1 MALAHSPSLVLN
13 DIVLYYDAFNTASS
27 WIGQPTTNLL
37 PSNLAIFANTSGW
50 STGDVPGPVSR
61 RILYGQGY
69 RGRNAVLIQK
79 GTAASGGYFQVQ
91 TTFPEAV
98 VGGTTYTAQIKYKRQ
113 DSSTGFA
120 IGDWG
125 GPDGNN
131 PGWSTILDTQFDK
144 DWRIR
149 VVQRLYTNSAS
160 AGFTF
165 GVNST
170 TPGKWLIF
178 SDFQLEKST
187 VTSSFTVGT
196 RSNTQAILDLS
207 KNNIITPTNISYA
220 SNNTFSFTGSSYLS
234 IPNNAEKF
242 NFDREQTIIIWMKN
256 EAAVAARRN
265 PYNQAY
271 GGAGTITHESNT
283 NLNYYYGT
291 SGVNNTPYTSHGSPF
306 SVVNGETAMIA
317 ITRDPANT
325 AWYKNG
331 TLSGTR
337 ANPYGAGVVSGTSP
351 ILIGTGYTTGFI
363 GNLNCVMVYN
373 RALSEYQIA
382 QNFDAMRNRYGL

>member
-1 MALAHSPSLVLN
+1 MGLAHSPSPVLN

-37 PSNLAIFANTSGW
+37 PTNLATFADTTGW

-61 RILYGQGY
+61 RILVGQGY
-69 RGRNAVLIQK
+69 RNRNAVLIQK

-98 VGGTTYTAQIKYKRQ
+98 VAGTTYTAQIKYKRQ
-113 DSSTGFA
+113 DSSTNFA

-131 PGWSTILDTQFDK
+131 SGWTAIRDVQLDN
-144 DWRIR
+144 DWRMR
-149 VVQRLYTNSAS
+149 VVQRTYTNAAS

-170 TPGKWLIF
+170 TAGKWLIF
-178 SDFQLEKST
+178 SDFQLEKSSII
-187 VTSSFTVGT
+187 SSFTVGSRT
-196 RSNTQAILDLS
+196 NAQSILDLS
-207 KNNIITPTNISYA
+207 KNNTITATSLTYA
-220 SNNTFSFTGSSYLS
+220 SDNTFSFSGSNYLS
-234 IPNNAEKF
+234 VPYNADKF
-242 NFDREQTIIIWMKN
+242 NFDREQTILIWMKN

-271 GGAGTITHESNT
+271 GGAGTITHENNT
-283 NLNYYYGT
+283 NFNYYYGT
-291 SGVNNTPYTSHGSPF
+291 SGVNNTPYTSHTSPF

-325 AWYKNG
+325 KWYKNG
-331 TLSGTR
+331 ALSGTR
-337 ANPYGAGVVSGTSP
+337 ANPYGAGVVTGTSP

-373 RALSEYQIA
+373 RALTEYEIL
-382 QNFDAMRNRYGL
+382 QNFNSMRNRYGL